1 MMKNEAIAKK
11 KRPTKARPKGS
22 GNRNHSFPCLCLITK
37 NSIHVFSNLFS
48 GFFKVT
54 PKTLLVTIN
63 LGTDA
68 FRGMSLHSTQG
79 YQVLFLHTAQRGS
92 LRTCS
97 E

>member
-22 GNRNHSFPCLCLITK
+22 GNRNHSLSYHKEQDI
-37 NSIHVFSNLFS
+37 SIHVFSNLFS

-92 LRTCS
+92 SRTCS